1 MDLFTEIQD
10 RLESKKFLKTSQ
22 TFSNG
27 YICSGASFEIDDG
40 IIFVKTNFDNIA
52 VDMLNG
58 EFCSLQK
65 IAETQTI
72 RVPEPY
78 FVIADPNS
86 NGGALVV
93 EFLNMQPV
101 TNWKKLGSDLA
112 DLHMFNSILGRKKL
126 RLESW
131 IGKPPTSE
139 LPENIESTMN
149 KNIKLN
155 IPDDIIQNVDHVEE
169 FGFHSVTCC
178 GKIPQ
183 NNDWHDNWI
192 EFYARNRLNQQ
203 IDLII
208 ENYGNRKIVE
218 YWSELQLKI
227 DKFFIDIMDNI
238 EPALL
243 HGDLWSGN
251 ITQIMNSEPVIFDPA
266 SFYGHS
272 EYELSISKLFGG
284 FSPVFYNEYFKKIPQ
299 QKGFKKRSE
308 LYTLFHLLNHWNHF
322 GGSYENQSIDLM
334 KKLTNYVF

>member
-10 RLESKKFLKTSQ
+10 RLETKKFLKTAQ
-22 TFSNG
+22 TFHD
-27 YICSGASFEIDDG
+27 GASFETDDG
-40 IIFVKTNFDNIA
+40 IIFVKTNYEDIA
-52 VDMLNG
+52 LDMLNG
-58 EFCSLQK
+58 EFSSLQK

-72 RVPEPY
+72 CTPKPY

-86 NGGALVV
+86 NGGALIV
-93 EFLNMQPV
+93 EYLNMQPV
-101 TNWKKLGSDLA
+101 TNWKKLGSNLA
-112 DLHMFNSILGRKKL
+112 DLHLFNSVLGRKKL

-131 IGKPPTSE
+131 IGKPLTSQ
-139 LPENIESTMN
+139 LPENIEFTIN

-155 IPDDIIQNVDHVEE
+155 IPCDIIEKVDHVEE
-169 FGFHSVTCC
+169 FGFYSTTCC

-183 NNDWHDNWI
+183 NNEWHDNWI
-192 EFYARNRLNQQ
+192 EFYARNRLKQQ
-203 IDLII
+203 VDLVI
-208 ENYGNRKIVE
+208 ENFGNRKIIE

-227 DKFFIDIMDNI
+227 DKFFIDVIDNI

-251 ITQIMNSEPVIFDPA
+251 VTQIVNGDPVIFDPA

-284 FSPVFYNEYFKKIPQ
+284 FSSIFYDEYFNKIPQ

-322 GGSYENQSIDLM
+322 GGSYANQSIDLM
-334 KKLTNYVF
+334 KKITSYVFNIN